1 MKRLATGAATAAFIF
16 TSGCAS
22 YSNNGSVAPA
32 EVAPARAELLDPSGR
47 SVGLAIATQM
57 GSSLTITVA
66 ASGLSSGA
74 HGVHVHQTGA
84 CNAPDFAS
92 AGPHWNPTGRKHGK
106 DNPAGMHRGDL
117 PNILIG
123 ADGQGSMEYVIPGAS
138 LAGPGGI
145 LDADGGSIV
154 IHATADDNRTD
165 PSGNSGARIACGVFR

>member
-1 MKRLATGAATAAFIF
+1 MRVCFGAAAATFLI
-16 TSGCAS
+16 SGCAS
-22 YSNNGSVAPA
+22 YSDANRAVPPTN
-32 EVAPARAELLDPSGR
+32 VAPARAELFDTSGR
-47 SVGLAIATQM
+47 NVGLAFATQM
-57 GSSLTITVA
+57 GNGLTITVA

-84 CNAPDFAS
+84 CNPPDFNS
-92 AGPHWNPTGRKHGK
+92 AGPHWNPSGRQHGK

-123 ADGQGSMEYVIPGAS
+123 ANGEGSMEYVIPTAS